1 MTRST
6 TAQRRETFHPSPKR
20 HARRVEYPFPRGREK
35 PDKKLEIPVPIH
47 VGNVPKGRGKYK
59 QDNRQEK
66 KKKRRGIHPSILPF
80 HPIPSVR
87 GHQSVQSSKSHPKKQ
102 ARNPKNKNW
111 SSRSSYGPLA
121 SHPKFKCVC
130 REVDIPYPK
139 QILTE
144 NNNDK
149 KKSLRSRVF
158 VAEFVVVVVGEE
170 RKWSLKWVWV
180 VVCLQMLFA
189 FLSDRSEIQGV
200 LGVCPRFVS
209 W

>member
-1 MTRST
+1 MRAELSIRFQEGEKSQTRNWKYRCRYMWAMSQKEGENTSKT
-6 TAQRRETFHPSPKR
+6 TDR
-20 HARRVEYPFPRGREK
+20 
-35 PDKKLEIPVPIH
+35 
-47 VGNVPKGRGKYK
+47 
-59 QDNRQEK
+59 
-66 KKKRRGIHPSILPF
+66 KRRKNAEVSIHPSF
-80 HPIPSVR
+80 HSTPSVR

-121 SHPKFKCVC
+121 SYPKFKCVC